1 MNGIM
6 PPSMENSMREEVI
19 LRAQEKV
26 AQLSKKMLQSGL
38 VAGTW
43 GNISTLVPQLGAV
56 VITPSG
62 MDYTTIEP
70 MDMVVLDLH
79 GKVLA
84 GNRKPSSEAPLHLA
98 IYQARPDI
106 TGIVHTHSEVAT
118 SFAVIRQPIEPVVE
132 DAAMLVGGAV
142 QVAQYALPGTEEL
155 AQNVVAALGERYAVL
170 MANHGLVG
178 IGKDVDEAFTVCQV
192 VEKCA
197 KIYAWAKTLGQ
208 PALLP
213 EQDIAVLAK
222 LYRSS
227 YGQPKK

>member
-1 MNGIM
+1 MLGDI
-6 PPSMENSMREEVI
+6 EKTK
-19 LRAQEKV
+19 EKV
-26 AQLSKKMLQSGL
+26 VQLCKKMLQNGL

-43 GNISTLVPQLGAV
+43 GNISALVREAQVV

-62 MDYTTIEP
+62 MDYTTLKAT
-70 MDMVVLDLH
+70 DMVVLDMQ
-79 GKVLA
+79 GRVVD

-98 IYQARPDI
+98 IYHARQDI

-118 SFAVIRQPIEPVVE
+118 SFAVIRLPIEPVVE

-155 AQNVVAALGERYAVL
+155 AHNVVIALDNRFAVL

-178 IGKDVDEAFTVCQV
+178 VGRDVDEAYTVCQV

-197 KIYAWAKTLGQ
+197 RIYAWSKTLGQ
-208 PALLP
+208 PVLLS
-213 EQDIAVLAK
+213 EQDVSTLSRV
-222 LYRSS
+222 YRSS
-227 YGQPKK
+227 YGQPNK